1 VQKSSLF
8 IKKWSTSIIWVWTHM
23 MRHTLIISIFLF
35 CIAANAALA
44 AVAPILIGMALNA
57 AQAVPPHLIFIAWAA
72 LWIFLSQVGRAIAQ
86 FGRVYSSAVLGER
99 VERDVREEVYAS
111 LLNKDMNFHTGLL
124 SGEAM
129 AQAINDVHEL
139 NLMIK
144 MGVGVVAVSISF
156 LLTPIFLAPQ
166 YSPLLILEP
175 LLFFAGYILIA
186 TRYLQALHATANQAR
201 LTLGAMNQRL
211 AETLN
216 GIEMVKGTAQEAQ
229 EITFFNAHVAGYR
242 DATAA
247 QGRVEARFFA
257 LLLLGVVQGLGFA
270 HALFLS
276 NAGKITTGD
285 LVGYMGLLFLLGY
298 PAFTSLSAYSRIARG
313 LAAARRVFAVMQAGG
328 EQDEVTHGCR
338 TNVEGTIRFE
348 HVSFGYTTG
357 QNVLCDVHFE
367 VEPTQ
372 TVALVGETGSGK
384 TTLVKLLNRTYD
396 VGAGH
401 IFIDDVDIQ
410 EWNLTALRRQI
421 AVIEQDIFLFSR
433 TIAENIA
440 FGAVDVTR
448 EIIEEAA
455 KLAQAHEFIIRFKD
469 GYETLVGVRGVTLSG
484 GQRQR
489 IALARALLTRPRIL
503 ILDDATSAV
512 DSATEDLIQQAV
524 MQISASRTTILITNR
539 LWQIRSANKILILHQ
554 GCVEAYGT
562 HEELLR
568 SSPSYRRLFEQDEI
582 INDGSDLLNE

>member
-1 VQKSSLF
+1 
-8 IKKWSTSIIWVWTHM
+8 
-23 MRHTLIISIFLF
+23 
-35 CIAANAALA
+35 
-44 AVAPILIGMALNA
+44 
-57 AQAVPPHLIFIAWAA
+57 
-72 LWIFLSQVGRAIAQ
+72 
-86 FGRVYSSAVLGER
+86 
-99 VERDVREEVYAS
+99 
-111 LLNKDMNFHTGLL
+111 
-124 SGEAM
+124 
-129 AQAINDVHEL
+129 
-139 NLMIK
+139 
-144 MGVGVVAVSISF
+144 
-156 LLTPIFLAPQ
+156 
-166 YSPLLILEP
+166 
-175 LLFFAGYILIA
+175 
-186 TRYLQALHATANQAR
+186 
-201 LTLGAMNQRL
+201 
-211 AETLN
+211 
-216 GIEMVKGTAQEAQ
+216 
-229 EITFFNAHVAGYR
+229 
-242 DATAA
+242 
-247 QGRVEARFFA
+247 
-257 LLLLGVVQGLGFA
+257 
-270 HALFLS
+270 
-276 NAGKITTGD
+276 
-285 LVGYMGLLFLLGY
+285 
-298 PAFTSLSAYSRIARG
+298 
-313 LAAARRVFAVMQAGG
+313 MQAGG